1 MDILWTR
8 YNQYVVISEEFL
20 DVFNRLDKKYNLR
33 NELHNSVILDNI
45 LEDSELKQEHKVQVI
60 RFVDYMKSLKTKR
73 RVTGENWYIKYI
85 VPSSN
90 IYLN

>member
-73 RVTGENWYIKYI
+73 RVTGENRYIKYI